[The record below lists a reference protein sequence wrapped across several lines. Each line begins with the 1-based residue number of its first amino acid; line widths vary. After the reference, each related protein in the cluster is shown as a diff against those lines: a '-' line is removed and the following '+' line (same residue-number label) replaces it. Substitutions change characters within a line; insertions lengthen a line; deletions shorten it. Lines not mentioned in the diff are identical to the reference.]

1 MVTPTFWLNEIW
13 FVLIAVLLTGYA
25 VLDGFDLG
33 VGVLHL
39 FAKSEEERRTSL
51 RSIGPFWDGN
61 EVWLLA
67 AGGSLFAA
75 FPGAYATVFSGFYL
89 ALLLV
94 LVALITRAVSL
105 EYRNAVQG
113 ATWRQIWDVAFAM
126 GSLLAA
132 LLLGVAAGNI
142 LRGVPVGKGG
152 DYQGSFLG
160 LLNPLGVLVGVL
172 VVVTCAMHGA
182 TWLMLKAGGALS
194 ERMARVAVRLSV
206 AVALLFVAASLLLP
220 RERILPHG
228 PGQLSL
234 RVLGLLAIA
243 GGLVGVFLSARARR
257 ALLSFA
263 ASSLTIVGMVG
274 LAAVSLYPVLVPS
287 TIDEKLSLTIGNAAS
302 TPRTLFT
309 MLVIAGLGMPLVIAY
324 TALIHVLFRGKVS
337 EEKVSGEEVGYEG

>member
-1 MVTPTFWLNEIW
+1 
-13 FVLIAVLLTGYA
+13 
-25 VLDGFDLG
+25 
-33 VGVLHL
+33 
-39 FAKSEEERRTSL
+39 
-51 RSIGPFWDGN
+51 
-61 EVWLLA
+61 
-67 AGGSLFAA
+67 
-75 FPGAYATVFSGFYL
+75 
-89 ALLLV
+89 
-94 LVALITRAVSL
+94 
-105 EYRNAVQG
+105 
-113 ATWRQIWDVAFAM
+113 
-126 GSLLAA
+126 
-132 LLLGVAAGNI
+132 
-142 LRGVPVGKGG
+142 
-152 DYQGSFLG
+152 
-160 LLNPLGVLVGVL
+160 
-172 VVVTCAMHGA
+172 
-182 TWLMLKAGGALS
+182 
-194 ERMARVAVRLSV
+194 
-206 AVALLFVAASLLLP
+206 LP
-220 RERILPHG
+220 RERILPNG